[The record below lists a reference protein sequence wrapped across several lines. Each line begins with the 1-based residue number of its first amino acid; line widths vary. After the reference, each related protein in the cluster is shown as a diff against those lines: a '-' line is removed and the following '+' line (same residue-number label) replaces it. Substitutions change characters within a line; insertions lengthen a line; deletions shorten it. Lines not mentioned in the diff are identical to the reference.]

1 VRPRQ
6 VWGAREKKIPKKETE
21 HGLKKLK
28 KNKKKGEPEFATLVS
43 PGTGRDEKGSPI
55 SAPSIHTHGCSGGC
69 WFNLAPTQGRPGQY
83 ERVFSL

>member
-6 VWGAREKKIPKKETE
+6 VWGAREKKNPKKRNRTWAEE
-21 HGLKKLK
+21 IEKKQ
-28 KNKKKGEPEFATLVS
+28 KKGEPEFATLVS

-55 SAPSIHTHGCSGGC
+55 SAPSIHTHGCTGGC